1 MTIYPNTKP
10 MNLKC
15 AGLLVLLLSALII
28 SCSSNSADYCSI
40 SGTVTAGGQPLQGV
54 TVTITGPETRT
65 TVTDAK
71 GNYLFSN
78 VENEDYTVT
87 PTMSGFVFYPAYR
100 PAYINGI
107 DAVGFN
113 FSAAS
118 LLRAEANTHTIL
130 QKLDGSIYSWGDN
143 TNGQLGVDPAA
154 LTYRDAPAQ
163 VTTISGIRNIAAGF
177 QFSVALLNDTTVR
190 AWGLNTFG
198 QLGNGSTTASYD
210 PVQVM
215 TSSGALSGITA
226 VAAGADF
233 AIALKSDGTVWAWGR
248 NNFGQLG
255 NGGLTDSPV
264 AVQVSGLG
272 AGVTAIS
279 AGFNHSLAIDTDSS
293 GWAWGSNSNGQI
305 GTGADPASTTYYAT
319 AAHIGIGEVTSI
331 AAGNRFSIAVRKE
344 RLDTIVYAWG
354 INDNG
359 QLALGNTTQ
368 YTNPQKIGN
377 FTGTMTVAAGSDHA
391 LAVKTDGSVWA
402 WGNNDRGQLGNA
414 AVLQSTSPII
424 VSGISRALAVSAGV
438 KDSIALDLNNNV
450 WAWGANGFGQI
461 GDGTTVDKTS
471 PTLILIP

>member
-1 MTIYPNTKP
+1 MTIYPKTKP

-28 SCSSNSADYCSI
+28 SCSSSSADYCSI
-40 SGTVTAGGQPLQGV
+40 SGTVTAGGQPLQGA

-65 TVTDAK
+65 TTTDAN
-71 GNYLFSN
+71 GNYRFGN

-118 LLRAEANTHTIL
+118 LFHVAAKTHTIF

-143 TNGQLGVDPAA
+143 TNGQLGFDTVLPFRETPA
-154 LTYRDAPAQ
+154 L
-163 VTTISGIRNIAAGF
+163 VTTISGVKNIAAGN
-177 QFSVALLNDTTVR
+177 QFSVALLNDSTVR
-190 AWGLNTFG
+190 AWGNNDRG
-198 QLGNGSTTASYD
+198 QLGNGSTAASYD
-210 PVQVM
+210 PVQVV
-215 TSSGALSGITA
+215 TASGALSGITA
-226 VAAGADF
+226 VAAGDDF
-233 AIALKSDGTVWAWGR
+233 AIALKSDGTVWAWGH
-248 NNFGQLG
+248 NDLGQLG
-255 NGGLTDSPV
+255 NGSLTDSPF

-279 AGFNHSLAIDTDSS
+279 AGYNHSLVIDTDSAI
-293 GWAWGSNSNGQI
+293 WAWGSNSNGQI
-305 GTGADPASTTYYAT
+305 GTGADPTSTAYYNT
-319 AAHIGIGEVTSI
+319 AAKIGIGEVISI

-344 RLDTIVYAWG
+344 RLDSIVYSWG
-354 INDNG
+354 INYSG

-368 YTNPQKIGN
+368 YNNPQKIGN
-377 FTGTMTVAAGSDHA
+377 LTGTMTVAAGFDHA

-402 WGNNDRGQLGNA
+402 WGSNDRGQLGSA
-414 AVLQSTSPII
+414 AGAPSLSPVI
-424 VSGISRALAVSAGV
+424 VSGISRVLAVSAGV
-438 KDSIALDLNNNV
+438 KDSIALALDNNV
-450 WAWGANGFGQI
+450 WAWGANGLGQV

-471 PTLILIP
+471 PTLISIP